1 MATRTTVTL
10 PYPPTVNTYWRYTPV
25 GRSCRVFLSAKG
37 RDYKKRVAG
46 ILYGLKPSHGRIS
59 MEIEV
64 NPPDRRKRDLD
75 NILKALLDSM
85 QGILYMDD
93 EQVDCLTIR
102 RGEVV
107 REGKIT
113 ISVET
118 K

>member
-1 MATRTTVTL
+1 LATRTTVTL

-37 RDYKKRVAG
+37 RDYKKQIAG
-46 ILYGLKPSHGRIS
+46 LLYGLKPSHGRIQ
-59 MEIEV
+59 MEVEV

-93 EQVDCLTIR
+93 EQIDCLIISR
-102 RGEVV
+102 RGVV
-107 REGKIT
+107 PSGKIT